1 MTTVGGDVR
10 QRGSE
15 VSWFF
20 YALGGEYDGQSDQ
33 YDSQSY
39 MFDHRTVQRGGTT
52 ASDL

>member
-20 YALGGEYDGQSDQ
+20 YALGGEYDGQSDH
-33 YDSQSY
+33 DGG
-39 MFDHRTVQRGGTT
+39 RTKCQPDKMPT
-52 ASDL
+52 